1 MNKIPYPTINESGK
15 PTHVV
20 LPLDDYLALVDD
32 VTENYPPYD
41 PAIIEQGSTPAK
53 VAFAALDG
61 LNPLKAWRKHLSLTQ
76 EHVAEKMGVSRPAY
90 TQMEKSGRPHQKTLE
105 RAAKVFGTSAG
116 ALAELYND

>member
-20 LPLDDYLALVDD
+20 LPLDDYLALVEDAA
-32 VTENYPPYD
+32 ENYPPYD
-41 PAIIEQGSTPAK
+41 SSIKDQSGAPAE
-53 VAFAALDG
+53 VAFAALSG
-61 LNPLKAWRKHLSLTQ
+61 LNPLKAWRKHLKLTQ
-76 EHVAEKMGVSRPAY
+76 EYMARKMGVSRPAY

-105 RAAKVFGTSAG
+105 RAAKAFGASAS

>member
-15 PTHVV
+15 TTHVV

-32 VTENYPPYD
+32 AAENYPPYD
-41 PAIIEQGSTPAK
+41 SSIKEQGGAPAE

-61 LNPLKAWRKHLSLTQ
+61 LNPLKAWRKYLNLTQ
-76 EHVAEKMGVSRPAY
+76 EYVAEKMGITRPAY
-90 TQMEKSGRPHQKTLE
+90 TQMEKSGRPHRKTLE
-105 RAAKVFGTSAG
+105 RAARVFGTNAG